1 MNLPSLPRTP
11 ARRRV
16 TLGEVPLG
24 VDDVES
30 VALGSTHVALSD
42 SPDVAA
48 RLARG
53 ASVLQTLLDSG
64 QRVYGVNTGFGDSC
78 ETDVPAEHQLDLPQN
93 LFRFHGCGTGASFTP
108 IETAAILV
116 TRLASLV
123 SGASGVRPVL
133 VERLCQLINQRL
145 LPRIPSEGSVG
156 ASGDLTPLSYLAAV
170 LVGERELL
178 LDVGEVV
185 PASLVIERLGPFQL
199 LPKESLALMNG
210 TSAMTGLACLAFQ
223 RAKRL
228 ARFGAALTA
237 VASDVMRGQ
246 PGHFDDRLFA
256 LKPHPGQRA
265 CAAWIRDDL
274 APPPHLSEDEVE
286 LERQRTPT
294 RLQDRYSLRC
304 APHVIGVLLDNLPH
318 LQGVIETELNSTND
332 NPIFD
337 LDTGDVLHGGNFY
350 GGHICQAMD
359 TLKTCVANLADL
371 FDRQLCLLC
380 DSRTNGGLP
389 DNLVLGGAPSQHGF
403 KAMQITASALCAE
416 ALKLTMPA
424 SVFSRSTENHNQD
437 KVSMGTIAARDC
449 LRILELTE
457 TVLAIHT
464 LALCQAVDLRS
475 VAAAAAAPG
484 ASAGRRALELH
495 SAVRQLVAV
504 NARDHRMD
512 LEIGAVLGLYREGKL
527 PLGVADFPPARPAR
541 GEP

>member
-1 MNLPSLPRTP
+1 MNAPSSPQT
-11 ARRRV
+11 ADRRFV
-16 TLGEVPLG
+16 ILGEAPLD

-30 VALGSTHVALSD
+30 VALGKARVRLSD
-42 SPDVAA
+42 TPEVTA
-48 RLARG
+48 RLTRG
-53 ASVLQTLLDSG
+53 AALLQTLLDSG
-64 QRVYGVNTGFGDSC
+64 KRVYGVNTGFGDSC
-78 ETDVPAEHQLDLPQN
+78 ETDVPTEHQHDLPHN
-93 LFRFHGCGTGASFTP
+93 LIRFHGCGTGASFSP
-108 IETAAILV
+108 VEATAIAV

-133 VERLCQLINQRL
+133 VERLCQLVNRRL

-170 LVGERELL
+170 LLGERELL
-178 LDVGEVV
+178 LDGGDVV
-185 PASLVIERLGPFQL
+185 SAKLVVDQLGPFQL

-237 VASDVMRGQ
+237 TASDVMRGQ
-246 PGHFDDRLFA
+246 TSHFDDRLFA

-265 CAAWIRDDL
+265 CASWIRDDL
-274 APPPHLSEDEVE
+274 ASLPTTLGSER
-286 LERQRTPT
+286 ERQVTPA

-318 LQGVIETELNSTND
+318 IQAVIETELNSTND
-332 NPIFD
+332 NPVLD
-337 LDTGDVLHGGNFY
+337 LTTGDVLHGGNFY

-371 FDRQLCLLC
+371 FDRQLALLC

-389 DNLVLGGAPSQHGF
+389 DNLVLHRAPSQHGF
-403 KAMQITASALCAE
+403 KAMQISASALCAE

-449 LRILELTE
+449 LRILDLTE
-457 TVLAIHT
+457 TVATIHALA
-464 LALCQAVDLRS
+464 ACQAVDLRS
-475 VAAAAAAPG
+475 P
-484 ASAGRRALELH
+484 ASSCRRARDLH
-495 SAVRQLVAV
+495 GAVRQVVAV
-504 NARDHRMD
+504 NSVDRRMD
-512 LEIGAVLGLYREGKL
+512 LDIAAVLGLYREGRL
-527 PLGVADFPPARPAR
+527 PLGSADFPPAHAR
-541 GEP
+541 LRGQP

>member
-1 MNLPSLPRTP
+1 VTLPSPSQISE
-11 ARRRV
+11 RRLV
-16 TLGEVPLG
+16 ALGATPLG
-24 VDDVES
+24 IDDVES
-30 VALGSTHVALSD
+30 VALGHASVCISD
-42 SPDVAA
+42 APEVWA
-48 RLARG
+48 RLTKG
-53 ASVLQTLLDSG
+53 AAVLQGLLDSG
-64 QRVYGVNTGFGDSC
+64 RRVYGVNTGFGDSC
-78 ETDVPAEHQLDLPQN
+78 ETDVPLAQHLELPQN
-93 LFRFHGCGTGASFTP
+93 LIRFHGCGTGSSFTP
-108 IETAAILV
+108 SETAAIAV
-116 TRLASLV
+116 ARLASLV
-123 SGASGVRPVL
+123 SGASGVRPML

-156 ASGDLTPLSYLAAV
+156 ASGDLTPLSYLAAA
-170 LVGERELL
+170 LLGERELL
-178 LDVGEVV
+178 LDSGEVV
-185 PASLVIERLGPFQL
+185 PANLVGERLGPFQL

-228 ARFGAALTA
+228 ARYGAALTA
-237 VASDVMRGQ
+237 IASDVMRGQ

-265 CAAWIRDDL
+265 CAGWIREDL
-274 APPPHLSEDEVE
+274 A
-286 LERQRTPT
+286 TPSSGPASAPASPIAPA

-318 LQGVIETELNSTND
+318 IQAVIETELNSTND
-332 NPIFD
+332 NPLFD
-337 LDTGDVLHGGNFY
+337 LSTGDVLHGGNFY

-389 DNLVLGGAPSQHGF
+389 DNLVIDRAPSQHGF

-449 LRILELTE
+449 LRILDLSE
-457 TVLAIHT
+457 TVATVHA

-475 VAAAAAAPG
+475 PAL
-484 ASAGRRALELH
+484 SRLRARELH
-495 SAVRQLVAV
+495 AAVRQVVPV
-504 NARDHRMD
+504 NNADRRMD
-512 LEIGAVLGLYREGKL
+512 QDIGLLLELFRGGKL
-527 PLGVADFPPARPAR
+527 PLGTADFPPSRAAAR
-541 GEP
+541 GMP

>member
-1 MNLPSLPRTP
+1 M
-11 ARRRV
+11 
-16 TLGEVPLG
+16 TLGEAPLG
-24 VDDVES
+24 IDDVER
-30 VALGSTHVALSD
+30 VALGHARIGLSETPEVAT
-42 SPDVAA
+42 
-48 RLARG
+48 RLTRG
-53 ASVLQTLLDSG
+53 AALLEALLDTG

-78 ETDVPAEHQLDLPQN
+78 ETDVPAEHQLALPQN
-93 LFRFHGCGTGASFTP
+93 LIRFHGCGTGASFSP
-108 IETAAILV
+108 VEAAAIAV

-133 VERLCQLINQRL
+133 VERLCQLVNHRL
-145 LPRIPSEGSVG
+145 LPKIPSEGSVG
-156 ASGDLTPLSYLAAV
+156 ASGDLTPLSYLAAA
-170 LVGERELL
+170 LLGERELL
-178 LDVGEVV
+178 LESGEVA
-185 PASLVIERLGPFQL
+185 PASLVLDRLGPFQL

-210 TSAMTGLACLAFQ
+210 TSVMTGLACLAFQ

-228 ARFGAALTA
+228 GRFSAALTA

-265 CAAWIRDDL
+265 CAGWIRDDL
-274 APPPHLSEDEVE
+274 GSLPPGPSDEA
-286 LERQRTPT
+286 ERQVTPA

-318 LQGVIETELNSTND
+318 AQAVIETELNSTND
-332 NPIFD
+332 NPVLD
-337 LDTGDVLHGGNFY
+337 LATGDVLHGGNFY

-359 TLKTCVANLADL
+359 TLKTCIANLADL
-371 FDRQLCLLC
+371 FDRQLALLC

-389 DNLVLGGAPSQHGF
+389 DNLVLDRAPSQHGF
-403 KAMQITASALCAE
+403 KAMQISASALCAE

-449 LRILELTE
+449 LRILDLTE
-457 TVLAIHT
+457 TVAAIHG

-475 VAAAAAAPG
+475 TANCC
-484 ASAGRRALELH
+484 RRACALH
-495 SAVRQLVAV
+495 GAVRQLVPV
-504 NARDHRMD
+504 NASDRRMD
-512 LEIGAVLGLYREGKL
+512 LDIAAVLALYREGKL
-527 PLGVADFPPARPAR
+527 PLGAADFPPPRARVR

>member
-1 MNLPSLPRTP
+1 MTPPFPSQTS
-11 ARRRV
+11 ARR
-16 TLGEVPLG
+16 LVPLG
-24 VDDVES
+24 AAPLGIDDVES
-30 VALGSTHVALSD
+30 LALGHASVGISD
-42 SPDVAA
+42 SPEVLA
-48 RLARG
+48 RLAKG
-53 ASVLQTLLDSG
+53 AAVLQGLLDSG

-78 ETDVPAEHQLDLPQN
+78 ETDVPVAQHLELPQN
-93 LFRFHGCGTGASFTP
+93 LIRFHGCGTGSSFTP
-108 IETAAILV
+108 IEAAAIAV

-123 SGASGVRPVL
+123 SGASGVRPLL

-145 LPRIPSEGSVG
+145 LPKIPSEGSVG

-170 LVGERELL
+170 LLGERELL
-178 LDVGEVV
+178 LDSGEVV
-185 PASLVIERLGPFQL
+185 SASLVSERLGPFQL

-228 ARFGAALTA
+228 ARYGAALTA
-237 VASDVMRGQ
+237 IASDVMRGQ

-265 CAAWIRDDL
+265 CAGWIREDL
-274 APPPHLSEDEVE
+274 AAPSEAAHLV
-286 LERQRTPT
+286 RPA

-318 LQGVIETELNSTND
+318 IQGVIETELNSTND
-332 NPIFD
+332 NPLFD
-337 LDTGDVLHGGNFY
+337 LETGDVLHGGNFY

-371 FDRQLCLLC
+371 FDRQLALLC

-389 DNLVLGGAPSQHGF
+389 DNLVVDRQPSQHGF

-449 LRILELTE
+449 LRILDLSE
-457 TVLAIHT
+457 TVATIHA

-475 VAAAAAAPG
+475 AR
-484 ASAGRRALELH
+484 ASRRRARELH
-495 SAVRQLVAV
+495 AAVRQFVPPNV
-504 NARDHRMD
+504 VDRRMD
-512 LEIGAVLGLYREGKL
+512 QEIGLVLELYRGGKL
-527 PLGVADFPPARPAR
+527 PLGAADFPPSPAAPR
-541 GEP
+541 GMP

>member
-1 MNLPSLPRTP
+1 MNAPSTTQSTD
-11 ARRRV
+11 RRFV
-16 TLGEVPLG
+16 TLGETPLA

-30 VALGSTHVALSD
+30 VALGNAEVRLDD
-42 SPDVAA
+42 SPEVSA

-53 ASVLQTLLDSG
+53 ATLLQTLLDSG

-78 ETDVPAEHQLDLPQN
+78 ETDVPAEHQLDLPHN
-93 LFRFHGCGTGASFTP
+93 LIRFHGCGTGASFSP
-108 IETAAILV
+108 VETAAIAV

-123 SGASGVRPVL
+123 SGASGVRPAL
-133 VERLCQLINQRL
+133 LERLCQLVNRRL
-145 LPRIPSEGSVG
+145 LPKIPSEGSVG
-156 ASGDLTPLSYLAAV
+156 ASGDLTPLSYLAAA
-170 LVGERELL
+170 LLGERELL
-178 LDVGEVV
+178 LDGGSVV
-185 PASLVIERLGPFQL
+185 PASVVVEQLGPFQL

-237 VASDVMRGQ
+237 TASDMMRGQ

-265 CAAWIRDDL
+265 CARWIREDL
-274 APPPHLSEDEVE
+274 APHTPGPERER
-286 LERQRTPT
+286 ERQAPA

-318 LQGVIETELNSTND
+318 IQTVIETELNSTND
-332 NPIFD
+332 NPLLD
-337 LDTGDVLHGGNFY
+337 LATGDVLHGGNFY

-371 FDRQLCLLC
+371 FDRQLALLC
-380 DSRTNGGLP
+380 DARTNGGLP
-389 DNLVLGGAPSQHGF
+389 DNLVLHGSPSQHGF
-403 KAMQITASALCAE
+403 KAMQISASALCAE

-457 TVLAIHT
+457 TVAAIHT
-464 LALCQAVDLRS
+464 LASCQAVDLRS
-475 VAAAAAAPG
+475 PAR
-484 ASAGRRALELH
+484 SCLRAHELH
-495 SAVRQLVAV
+495 GAVRQVVAV
-504 NARDHRMD
+504 NSADRRMD
-512 LEIGAVLGLYREGKL
+512 LDLALVLGLYREGKL
-527 PLGVADFPPARPAR
+527 PLGSADFPPLRARSRTGSTGGGRR
-541 GEP
+541 GDT